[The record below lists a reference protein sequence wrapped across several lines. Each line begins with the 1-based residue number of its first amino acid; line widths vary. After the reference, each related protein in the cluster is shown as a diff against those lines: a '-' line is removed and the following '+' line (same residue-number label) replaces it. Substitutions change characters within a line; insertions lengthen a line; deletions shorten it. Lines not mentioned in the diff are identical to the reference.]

1 MSRDIFPNELREGEA
16 GAKGEKGDKG
26 AKGDTG
32 ATGTAGAKGDKGD
45 KGDTGTAG
53 AKGDKGDTG
62 LAPLGSF
69 RSVATTVAR
78 DAIIAG
84 ERVEGMICY
93 VVADSKHYFLKGGI
107 LNTHWVALIGA

>member
-32 ATGTAGAKGDKGD
+32 ATGTAGAKGD
-45 KGDTGTAG
+45 
-53 AKGDKGDTG
+53 KGDKGDTG